1 MKPSL
6 LAVLAVAA
14 AVPVPF
20 ARAADKKAEAPK
32 VCTNLSA
39 RDQEILTML
48 PRHNIVGVYR
58 LLEMPAVL
66 DPPLAGDRTP
76 VLRGVT
82 IAVRAVEGLTRER
95 LQVLVQCGIARASAA
110 DPSQPTD
117 WPRTPPGTVPYVHSG
132 GDRFLVD
139 LRTRDEAAA
148 ELMWNT
154 AQQLKPK

>member
-1 MKPSL
+1 MKRSL
-6 LAVLAVAA
+6 LAVLAVAVA
-14 AVPVPF
+14 APIPF
-20 ARAADKKAEAPK
+20 AQGADKKPGTPK

-48 PRHNIVGVYR
+48 PRQNIVGVDR
-58 LLEMPAVL
+58 LLEMPAMF
-66 DPPLAGDRTP
+66 DPPSAGERTP

-95 LQVLVQCGIARASAA
+95 LQVLVQCGIARTLAA

-117 WPRTPPGTVPYVHSG
+117 WPRTPPDTVPYVHSG

-148 ELMWNT
+148 ELIWNT